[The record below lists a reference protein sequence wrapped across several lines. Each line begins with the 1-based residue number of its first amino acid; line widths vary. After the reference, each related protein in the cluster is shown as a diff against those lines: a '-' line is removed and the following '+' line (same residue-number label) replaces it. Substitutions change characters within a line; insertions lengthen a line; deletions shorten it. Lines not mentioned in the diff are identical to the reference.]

1 MERSAITPDEHIA
14 NLSPDVRAD
23 IAELDT
29 LISEEMPGAS
39 RTLWEG
45 RFWGG
50 SDQKIIGYGD
60 YTYQQSGKKTV
71 EWFIVGLAVQR
82 SHLSL
87 YVNAADED
95 GYLVSRFADRLGK
108 VKVGSAAVTFKKA
121 SDLDESSLRELIAT
135 AHLTV
140 SGASPE

>member
-1 MERSAITPDEHIA
+1 MEKSATSPDEHIA
-14 NLSPDVRAD
+14 SLTAEVQADVV
-23 IAELDT
+23 ELDR
-29 LISEEMPGAS
+29 LITEEMPGAS
-39 RTLWEG
+39 RVLWEG

-108 VKVGSAAVTFKKA
+108 VKV
-121 SDLDESSLRELIAT
+121 
-135 AHLTV
+135 
-140 SGASPE
+140 